1 MGRVNTPQLS
11 TQERLSLEFGLQ
23 QGESHC
29 FRTRCHV
36 ILLKADGQTSKDVG
50 LITNM
55 SHISV
60 NHWVSRFKS
69 DGISG
74 LRNKPGQGRKP
85 ILNFEDKE
93 SLLEAVKSHRQ
104 RVQVAK
110 AEWEA
115 NRGKSISDSTLHR
128 FLKVLTE
135 DIKG

>member
-11 TQERLSLEFGLQ
+11 TQERLVLE
-23 QGESHC
+23 QGFREGDSHC

-36 ILLKADGQTSKDVG
+36 ILLKADGRTSKDVG
-50 LITNM
+50 LITDM

-60 NHWVSRFKS
+60 NHWVKRFKS
-69 DGISG
+69 EGISS

-85 ILNFEDKE
+85 ILDSEDKE
-93 SLLEAVKSHRQ
+93 SLLEAVKAHRQ

-115 NRGKSISDSTLHR
+115 SRGKSISDSTLHR

-135 DIKG
+135 DIKE